1 MNRREQRIKAMQ
13 LLYNADFNNITI
25 EEAIKNVS
33 KENKNS
39 DIMNFLTMVNSNIE
53 KIDELINKSIVN
65 YSLDRLNMVDKA
77 IIRLAVAEML
87 SGTDK
92 KVAINEALEITKEF
106 SDQGDHKAT
115 SFNNKLLD
123 NISKNI

>member
-1 MNRREQRIKAMQ
+1 MQ

-33 KENKNS
+33 EENKNS
-39 DIMNFLTMVNSNIE
+39 DIMNFLNMVNSNID

>member
-33 KENKNS
+33 EENKNS
-39 DIMNFLTMVNSNIE
+39 DIMNFLNMVNSNID
-53 KIDELINKSIVN
+53 KIDELINKSIIN

>member
-33 KENKNS
+33 EENKNS
-39 DIMNFLTMVNSNIE
+39 EIMNFLNMVNSNID

>member
-33 KENKNS
+33 EENKNS
-39 DIMNFLTMVNSNIE
+39 DIMNFLNMVNSNID

>member
-33 KENKNS
+33 EENKNS
-39 DIMNFLTMVNSNIE
+39 DIMNFLNMVNSNID

-65 YSLDRLNMVDKA
+65 YSLDRL
-77 IIRLAVAEML
+77 
-87 SGTDK
+87 
-92 KVAINEALEITKEF
+92 
-106 SDQGDHKAT
+106 
-115 SFNNKLLD
+115 LLM
-123 NISKNI
+123 KH